1 MLLTGYKL
9 AFLQAIFFLVHQFVN
24 QLTVEW
30 VNYLEVIINLIKSIN
45 NNSVKAAFTV
55 QIFEI
60 FLCPTT
66 KHLNCIIKFVFLDK
80 ITTLSVPAQKLIK
93 D

>member
-60 FLCPTT
+60 FFLCPTT
-66 KHLNCIIKFVFLDK
+66 KHLYCIINSYFL
-80 ITTLSVPAQKLIK
+80 TKLRQYQFPLK
-93 D
+93 S

>member
-9 AFLQAIFFLVHQFVN
+9 VFLQAIFFLVHQFVN

-66 KHLNCIIKFVFLDK
+66 KHLNCIINSYFW
-80 ITTLSVPAQKLIK
+80 TKLRHYQFPLK
-93 D
+93 S